1 MNKSSKIYIAGHTG
15 LIGRALVRKYT
26 QERYTNILTK
36 THHELD
42 LTDNTK
48 VNQFFL
54 KEQPE
59 YVILAAAKVGGIH
72 ANIAHP
78 AQFLT
83 ENILIQNNVI
93 LSALEYGVKKLLF
106 ISCGCVYPTQ
116 STQPIKEEYLLTG
129 KLEQTN
135 EGFAIAK
142 IVGMKLCEKINLE
155 YKKEFISCIAAN
167 TYGEHDHF
175 DQERSHVISALIK
188 KFHQAKV
195 ENLLNVAIWGT
206 GTAKR
211 EFIYVD
217 DLAEGLHLLMEEY
230 SSSELINIGSGQEF
244 TIKELSDIIQNIV
257 GYRGNILFDTSK
269 PDGMKRR
276 IFDNSKIHKLGFN
289 PKISFENGIKRAY
302 QYYLKMKF
310 PQTS

>member
-15 LIGRALVRKYT
+15 LIGSALVRKYT
-26 QERYTNILTK
+26 REGYPNILTK

-54 KEQPE
+54 KKQPD
-59 YVILAAAKVGGIH
+59 YVILAAAKVGGIQ
-72 ANIAHP
+72 ANIARP
-78 AQFLT
+78 ARFLI
-83 ENILIQNNVI
+83 ENMLIQNNVI

-106 ISCGCVYPTQ
+106 ISCGCAYPTQ
-116 STQPIKEEYLLTG
+116 SPQPIKEEYLLSG

-142 IVGMKLCEKINLE
+142 IAGMKLCEKINLE
-155 YKKEFISCIAAN
+155 YKKEFLTCIAAN

-175 DQERSHVISALIK
+175 DEERSHVISALIK

-195 ENLLNVAIWGT
+195 ENLSNVTIWGT
-206 GTAKR
+206 GTAQR

-217 DLAEGLHLLMEEY
+217 DLADGLHLLMEEY
-230 SSSELINIGSGQEF
+230 SSSEPINIGSGQEF
-244 TIKELSDIIQNIV
+244 TIKKLSEIIQRV
-257 GYRGNILFDTSK
+257 VKYEGKVTFDSSK

-276 IFDNSKIHKLGFN
+276 IFDSNKIMDLGFK
-289 PKISFENGIKRAY
+289 PQISFEEGIKRAY
-302 QYYLKMKF
+302 QFYCVSSR
-310 PQTS
+310 T